1 MRILL
6 ASSEV
11 HPYSKTGGL
20 GDMVGA
26 LAKALARSG
35 NRVGVVTP
43 LYRGIRERYPALTRL
58 QPSLELP
65 LGPRLVRGETWT
77 LDPRENLTIYFIDQ
91 SEFYDRSN
99 LYQRNGS
106 DYPDNAARF
115 LFFSKA
121 IVQLASQLPWR
132 PQVLH
137 VNDWQAGFVP
147 LLLQHRQKQGGAAA
161 DSRTCLTIHNV
172 AYQGLFPASQYPLTN
187 LPWDYFSF
195 SGAEFYGQMACLKT
209 GIAFADIVTTVSP
222 RYAREITSTQFGC
235 GLEGLLRHRESSLV
249 GILNGV
255 DYEEWHPGQDSYL
268 EHHYSAENLEGKRAN
283 KLALQRELGLPEDPA
298 LPLFGNIGRLVEQKG
313 VDIMIPALQE
323 MLDSK
328 LQFVSI
334 GAGNPLYE
342 AAFQALARR
351 FPSQVAVRTG
361 FDEGLSHRIE
371 AGCDFF
377 LMPSQFEP
385 CGLNQMY
392 SLRYGTIP
400 IVRAVGG
407 LDDTV
412 IDPRDDL
419 DAADGIK
426 FNEYSAEALSKA
438 IRKALVLF
446 NEPELLARF
455 RANGMAKEFS
465 WDKTGADYMR
475 VYEGA
480 MAGLRKNDPGNG
492 RPGPG

>member
-20 GDMVGA
+20 ADMVGA
-26 LAKALARSG
+26 LAKALVRAG

-43 LYRGIRERYPALTRL
+43 LYRGIRERFQGLARFE
-58 QPSLELP
+58 PSLELP
-65 LGPRLVRGETWT
+65 LGPRLVRGEILT
-77 LDPRENLTIYFIDQ
+77 LEPRDNLTVYFIEQ
-91 SEFYDRSN
+91 PEFYGRSG
-99 LYQRNGS
+99 LYGQNGS

-121 IVQLASQLPWR
+121 VVQLASQLPWQ
-132 PQVLH
+132 PEVLH

-147 LLLQHRQKQGGAAA
+147 LLLQHQLKQGGQGRIG
-161 DSRTCLTIHNV
+161 RTCMTIHNV

-187 LPWDYFSF
+187 VPWEYFSF
-195 SGAEFYGQMACLKT
+195 SGAEFYGQMACLKA
-209 GIAFADIVTTVSP
+209 GIAFADVVTTVSP

-235 GLEGLLRHRESSLV
+235 GLEGLLRHRQNSLF

-255 DYEEWHPGQDSYL
+255 DYDEWDPTLDLYL
-268 EHHYSAENLEGKRAN
+268 EHHYSVQDLQGKKAC
-283 KLALQRELGLPEDPA
+283 KLALQRELGLPEDGA

-313 VDIMIPALQE
+313 IDILIPALQE

-328 LQFVSI
+328 LQFVSV
-334 GAGNPLYE
+334 GAGAPVFE
-342 AAFQALARR
+342 AALQALARR
-351 FPSQVAVRTG
+351 FPAQVAVRTG
-361 FDEGLSHRIE
+361 FDEGISHRIE

-392 SLRYGTIP
+392 SLRYGTVP
-400 IVRAVGG
+400 IVRGVGG

-412 IDPRDDL
+412 TDPRENL
-419 DAADGIK
+419 DAANGIK
-426 FNEYSAEALSKA
+426 FNEYSAAALSKA
-438 IRKALVLF
+438 MQKALALF
-446 NEPELLARF
+446 DEPELLTHF

-465 WDKTGADYMR
+465 WDKTAADYME
-475 VYEGA
+475 VYEQA
-480 MAGLRKNDPGNG
+480 IAGQSRK
-492 RPGPG
+492 

>member
-1 MRILL
+1 
-6 ASSEV
+6 
-11 HPYSKTGGL
+11 
-20 GDMVGA
+20 MVGA
-26 LAKALARSG
+26 LAKALARAG

-43 LYRGIRERYPALTRL
+43 LYRGIRERFPSLTRL
-58 QPSLELP
+58 EPSLELP
-65 LGPRLVRGETWT
+65 LGARLVRGQTWT
-77 LDPRENLTIYFIDQ
+77 LDSRENLTVYFIEQ
-91 SEFYDRSN
+91 PEFYDRLN
-99 LYQRNGS
+99 LYQQNGS
-106 DYPDNAARF
+106 DYPDNAGRF

-121 IVQLASQLPWR
+121 AVHLASKLPWQ
-132 PQVLH
+132 PEVLH
-137 VNDWQAGFVP
+137 VNDWQAGFAP
-147 LLLQHRQKQGGAAA
+147 LLLQHQQKQGGPAAG
-161 DSRTCLTIHNV
+161 SRTCMTIHNV

-209 GIAFADIVTTVSP
+209 GIAFADVVTTVSP
-222 RYAREITSTQFGC
+222 RYAQEITTTQFGC
-235 GLEGLLRHRESSLV
+235 GLEGLLRHREGALF

-255 DYEEWHPGQDSYL
+255 DYEEWDPTVDPYI
-268 EHHYSAENLEGKRAN
+268 EHHYSTQNIEGKKAN

-313 VDIMIPALQE
+313 VDIMVPALQE

-328 LQFVSI
+328 LQFVSV
-334 GAGNPLYE
+334 GAGSPVYE

-351 FPSQVAVRTG
+351 FPAQVAVRTG

-412 IDPRDDL
+412 IDPREDL
-419 DAADGIK
+419 DAANGIK
-426 FNEYSAEALSKA
+426 FNEYSAAALAKA
-438 IRKALVLF
+438 MRKALALF
-446 NEPELLARF
+446 QQPELLEHF
-455 RANGMAKEFS
+455 RSNGMAKEFS
-465 WDKTGADYMR
+465 WDHVAEEYAA
-475 VYEGA
+475 VYERA
-480 MAGLRKNDPGNG
+480 VTSHAQSESP
-492 RPGPG
+492 